1 MARAFRLNGRPCK
14 LMMAAYSDEEIES
27 LVQER
32 KLVPADWRKRIRL
45 VQKPGH
51 RERSLALV
59 GEAGNE
65 FRVIVRQNSVN
76 RFDFS
81 IILAVRAPSSNRI
94 FRLRRHNGK
103 SHEHSNRLEGTRFYG
118 FHIHCATER
127 YQELGARED
136 SYAEPTDRY
145 ADWQGALE
153 CLVADAN
160 IVVSPGSSS
169 EQLSLFG
176 E

>member
-1 MARAFRLNGRPCK
+1 MV
-14 LMMAAYSDEEIES
+14 AAYSDEEIES
-27 LVQER
+27 LLSER

-45 VQKPGH
+45 APKPGH

-59 GEAGNE
+59 GEAGND

-76 RFDFS
+76 PFDFS
-81 IILAVRAPSSNRI
+81 IILAVRVPSSNRL